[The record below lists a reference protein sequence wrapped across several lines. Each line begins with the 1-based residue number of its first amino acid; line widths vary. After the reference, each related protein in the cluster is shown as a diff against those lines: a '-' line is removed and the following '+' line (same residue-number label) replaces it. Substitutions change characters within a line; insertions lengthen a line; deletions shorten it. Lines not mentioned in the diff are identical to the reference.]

1 MPIQSTEIIRPS
13 SVTAITG
20 WDTGDLN
27 QFIGKINDGQD
38 GTIITQA
45 DDLCEVN
52 SIVFGDLGS
61 LPIAATI
68 NSISLVFKCRKFRG
82 NMKIISTIS
91 DDLGDYSDVST
102 LVESLVLVDV
112 ELPELTV
119 NTDGTALTI
128 DNVNGLELSFS
139 VAGETGQGAQFRLVL
154 ADIFINVSIQ
164 TPIGTK
170 IITIES
176 GTITLDSGKITVE

>member
-1 MPIQSTEIIRPS
+1 MPIPSTEILKPS
-13 SVTAITG
+13 SVTSIAG
-20 WDTGDLN
+20 WDTGDLT
-27 QFIGKINDGQD
+27 QFIGKINDGLD
-38 GTIITQA
+38 GTIVTQA
-45 DDLCEVN
+45 DDPCEVT
-52 SIVFGDLGS
+52 SIVFGDLGL
-61 LPIAATI
+61 LPVDATI
-68 NSISLVFKCRKFRG
+68 NSISLVFRCRKFRG
-82 NMKIISTIS
+82 NMKITSTIS
-91 DDLGDYSDVST
+91 DNLGSYSAVPTS
-102 LVESLVLVDV
+102 VESLSLVDV

-139 VAGETGQGAQFRLVL
+139 VAGETGSGAQFRLVL

-170 IITIES
+170 TITIES